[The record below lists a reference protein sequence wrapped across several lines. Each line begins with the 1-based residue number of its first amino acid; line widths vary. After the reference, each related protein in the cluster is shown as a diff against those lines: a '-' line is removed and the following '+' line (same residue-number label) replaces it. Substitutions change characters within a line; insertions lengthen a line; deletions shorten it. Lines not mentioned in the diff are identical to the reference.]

1 MSPDTVVGGADDGG
15 VLPQAGG
22 RVRGRRS
29 VAPREARGLAAVVA
43 RIETALATGAPVL
56 LTVTAQMAVAAG
68 RLAAD
73 AVPASLREVEVT
85 TGCAADCDGWLVE
98 AV

>member
-1 MSPDTVVGGADDGG
+1 M
-15 VLPQAGG
+15 
-22 RVRGRRS
+22 
-29 VAPREARGLAAVVA
+29 
-43 RIETALATGAPVL
+43 L
-56 LTVTAQMAVAAG
+56 LTVTAEMAVAAG

-85 TGCAADCDGWLVE
+85 TGCAADYDGWLVE